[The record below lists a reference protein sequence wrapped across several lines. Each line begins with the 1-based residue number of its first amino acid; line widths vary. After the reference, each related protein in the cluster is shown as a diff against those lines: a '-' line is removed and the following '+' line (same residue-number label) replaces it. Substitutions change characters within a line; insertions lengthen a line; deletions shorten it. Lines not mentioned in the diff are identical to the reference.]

1 MYFMVNQLGLDKL
14 KIKFLSN
21 VDSNGPIDNRRYT
34 LTHSDFSGDLF
45 LSIGLEFDKQAISGL
60 YTRLMRDEILA
71 EWLKQEESFSLHVYC
86 HVSGGIILGTAGWR
100 YSIFKRELPLV
111 LRCICNGDR
120 DLFNEYHNLK
130 NSIILV
136 HFKTKNKKYNK
147 VERWGTPKD
156 YLIKNES

>member
-1 MYFMVNQLGLDKL
+1 MVSQLGLEKL
-14 KIKFLSN
+14 QVKFLPG
-21 VDSNGPIDNRRYT
+21 VDSTGPIDNRRYT

-71 EWLKQEESFSLHVYC
+71 EWQKQEESFSLHVYC

-111 LRCICNGDR
+111 LKCICNGDK
-120 DLFNEYHNLK
+120 DLYNENPSLK
-130 NSIILV
+130 NRNILI

-147 VERWGTPKD
+147 LERWGTPKD
-156 YLIKNES
+156 YLIKNAS

>member
-1 MYFMVNQLGLDKL
+1 MVRQLGLEKL
-14 KIKFLSN
+14 QIKFLPCI
-21 VDSNGPIDNRRYT
+21 DSTGPIDNRRYT

-100 YSIFKRELPLV
+100 YSIFKHELPLV
-111 LRCICNGDR
+111 LKCICNGDK
-120 DLFNEYHNLK
+120 DLFNENPNLK
-130 NSIILV
+130 NALFLFTSKLKTRNITKSKDGEHPKII
-136 HFKTKNKKYNK
+136 
-147 VERWGTPKD
+147 
-156 YLIKNES
+156 

>member
-1 MYFMVNQLGLDKL
+1 MVSQLGFEKL
-14 KIKFLSN
+14 QVKFLPGAYST
-21 VDSNGPIDNRRYT
+21 GPIDNRRYT

-45 LSIGLEFDKQAISGL
+45 LSIGLEFDKQAISGF

-71 EWLKQEESFSLHVYC
+71 EWLKQEESFSLHIYC

-111 LRCICNGDR
+111 LRCICNGDIE
-120 DLFNEYHNLK
+120 LFDKDPNLK
-130 NSIILV
+130 NSIIFV
-136 HFKTKNKKYNK
+136 HFKSKNKKYNK

>member
-1 MYFMVNQLGLDKL
+1 MVRELGLEKL
-14 KIKFLSN
+14 QIKYLSGIN
-21 VDSNGPIDNRRYT
+21 SRGPIDNRRYT

-45 LSIGLEFDKQAISGL
+45 LSIGLEYDKQAISGL

-111 LRCICNGDR
+111 LRCICNGDK
-120 DLFNEYHNLK
+120 DLFNEYPNLK

-136 HFKTKNKKYNK
+136 HFKTRNKKYNK